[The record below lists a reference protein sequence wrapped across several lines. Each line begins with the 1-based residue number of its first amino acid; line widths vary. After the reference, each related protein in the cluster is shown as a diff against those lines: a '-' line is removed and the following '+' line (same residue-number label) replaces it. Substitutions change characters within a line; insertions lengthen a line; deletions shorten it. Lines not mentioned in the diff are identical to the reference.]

1 MFEEPGSE
9 GGNRTCSYSSHFI
22 WGVRSVSCTR
32 HGLDGRVPPLCAPPG
47 LTVCSWKTCY
57 LRLSPLISKKWEI
70 DREKGRKARLAL
82 EVDSEL
88 KTPRVHWGL
97 GRPGTC
103 RAQGR
108 AGAHDLPALSALW
121 PSLQERGRFGN
132 TEAPGGR
139 TLLLSGRSC
148 LVTMPGRTQDKV
160 LPQVCT
166 WGLRKP
172 QSELQ
177 QLQGQAR
184 CLGSFLGARILDSD
198 VTASSGGRGGG
209 GVPSGPL
216 LTESR
221 EEGLTGGLS

>member
-1 MFEEPGSE
+1 MFLLQSLHLGRAQCFLHPAWLRWQSAP
-9 GGNRTCSYSSHFI
+9 TL
-22 WGVRSVSCTR
+22 CTSGT
-32 HGLDGRVPPLCAPPG
+32 H
-47 LTVCSWKTCY
+47 CSWKTCY
-57 LRLSPLISKKWEI
+57 LRLSPLIAKKCKV

-88 KTPRVHWGL
+88 KTPHVHWGL
-97 GRPGTC
+97 GRPGAR
-103 RAQGR
+103 RAQGW
-108 AGAHDLPALSALW
+108 AGAHGLPALSALW

-139 TLLLSGRSC
+139 TLLLSGQSC

-172 QSELQ
+172 QSEPQ

-198 VTASSGGRGGG
+198 VTPSSGG
-209 GVPSGPL
+209 GVGIPSGPL

-221 EEGLTGGLS
+221 EEGLTGGLG

>member
-1 MFEEPGSE
+1 MFTGDWE
-9 GGNRTCSYSSHFI
+9 GLVHA
-22 WGVRSVSCTR
+22 
-32 HGLDGRVPPLCAPPG
+32 GL
-47 LTVCSWKTCY
+47 
-57 LRLSPLISKKWEI
+57 
-70 DREKGRKARLAL
+70 RE
-82 EVDSEL
+82 
-88 KTPRVHWGL
+88 GL
-97 GRPGTC
+97 G
-103 RAQGR
+103 
-108 AGAHDLPALSALW
+108 HDLPALSALW

-132 TEAPGGR
+132 TEAPRGR

-166 WGLRKP
+166 WGLREP

-209 GVPSGPL
+209 WRPFWTFAYRKP
-216 LTESR
+216 
-221 EEGLTGGLS
+221 